1 MTKAAVDKTEEDDQK
16 ASATAMTMT
25 KAEGDRRTSRQ
36 GRKKETNKQ
45 TKNQF
50 LLIISNKKLIQND
63 YDPSPISDTIARI
76 STSATN

>member
-1 MTKAAVDKTEEDDQK
+1 MQE
-16 ASATAMTMT
+16 ASASAMTMT

-50 LLIISNKKLIQND
+50 LLLLLLISNKKLIQND

-76 STSATN
+76 STTATN

>member
-1 MTKAAVDKTEEDDQK
+1 
-16 ASATAMTMT
+16 MTMT

-50 LLIISNKKLIQND
+50 LLLIIISNKKLIQND
-63 YDPSPISDTIARI
+63 YGPSPISDTIARI
-76 STSATN
+76 STTATN

>member
-1 MTKAAVDKTEEDDQK
+1 MQE
-16 ASATAMTMT
+16 ASASAMTMT

-50 LLIISNKKLIQND
+50 LLLLLLLLISNKKLIQND

-76 STSATN
+76 STTATN

>member
-1 MTKAAVDKTEEDDQK
+1 MQE
-16 ASATAMTMT
+16 ASASAMTMT

-50 LLIISNKKLIQND
+50 LLLLLLLISNKKLIQND

-76 STSATN
+76 STTATN

>member
-1 MTKAAVDKTEEDDQK
+1 LTKLRRTIQE
-16 ASATAMTMT
+16 ASASAMTMT

-50 LLIISNKKLIQND
+50 LLFLIISNKKLIQND

-76 STSATN
+76 SKTAIN

>member
-1 MTKAAVDKTEEDDQK
+1 
-16 ASATAMTMT
+16 MTMT
-25 KAEGDRRTSRQ
+25 TAEGDRRTSRQ

-50 LLIISNKKLIQND
+50 LLLLIIISNKQLIQND

-76 STSATN
+76 STTATN